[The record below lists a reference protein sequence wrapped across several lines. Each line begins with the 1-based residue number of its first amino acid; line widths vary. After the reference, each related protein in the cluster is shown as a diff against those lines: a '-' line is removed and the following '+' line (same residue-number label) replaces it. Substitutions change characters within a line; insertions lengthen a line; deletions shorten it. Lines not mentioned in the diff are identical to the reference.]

1 MSGITVNNKTRVI
14 IFWMIFTVLLF
25 VRIWDIG
32 IVPGDI
38 NQDEAMAG
46 YNTYTLLHDGKDSFG
61 YSFPMYL
68 TAWGSGMNALES
80 YLCIPFVLLFGLHT
94 WTIRLVPLIIS
105 MLSLVTIYKLIRE
118 NMEDDIFALFTMF
131 FTGVM
136 PWHIMLSRWALESN
150 LAPAFLLFGLYFFL
164 KGMKNEKYYIFS
176 AILYGLSLY
185 TYATIW
191 TVLPFILIAQVIYAI
206 LKKQLRLSRY
216 TVISGIILVIIA
228 LPAMLFLLVNYGV
241 MNEVTTPLFS
251 IPKLVAMRS
260 GEISLSHIPDNLKN
274 LWNIII
280 SGSDGL
286 PWNTADGFGF
296 MYKFSLPFT
305 AVGIIFMLAPHIN
318 NLRIRINHR
327 ISTGESLKKNAE
339 KNKQSTAVK
348 THISLSFFLM
358 VYLIASV
365 VLGAL
370 ISVNI
375 NRINIIFLPLIL
387 AAAYGWYALFTKIV
401 FLRERLVF
409 LPFAVYM
416 FSFICFEL
424 YYFTDYRSTVN
435 PYFYEGISDAMDH
448 IKNDLPEDSPVYVA
462 PSISYSNILFYDKTD
477 LDTYLNTV
485 SYANYPAEFLSLNSF
500 GRYVF
505 GIYPDQAPDE
515 GSIYLLDASYD
526 NSPLV
531 LSMTDAGFTAYKSGN
546 YTVYSMIIS
555 RQSET
560 RSPI

>member
-1 MSGITVNNKTRVI
+1 MSGITVSNKTRVI

-25 VRIWDIG
+25 VRVWDIG
-32 IVPGDI
+32 VVPGDI

-46 YNTYTLLHDGKDSFG
+46 YNAYTLLHDGKDSFG

-80 YLCIPFVLLFGLHT
+80 YLCIPFILLFGLHT
-94 WTIRLVPLIIS
+94 WAIRLVPLIIS

-118 NMEDDIFALFTMF
+118 NIEDDIFALFAMF

-176 AILYGLSLY
+176 AVLYGLSLY

-206 LKKQLRLSRY
+206 LKKKLRLSRY

-241 MNEVTTPLFS
+241 MDEITTPVFS
-251 IPKLVAMRS
+251 IPRLVAMRS

-280 SGSDGL
+280 SGGDGL
-286 PWNTADGFGF
+286 PWNTAEGFGF

-305 AVGIIFMLAPHIN
+305 AVGIIFMLFPHIN
-318 NLRIRINHR
+318 NLRKRINHR
-327 ISTGESLKKNAE
+327 IATGESLKKKE
-339 KNKQSTAVK
+339 DKNKQSTPVK
-348 THISLSFFLM
+348 AHVSLSFFLM
-358 VYLIASV
+358 VYLVASI

-409 LPFAVYM
+409 LPFVIYM

-435 PYFYEGISDAMDH
+435 PYFYEGISDAMDY
-448 IKNDLPEDSPVYVA
+448 IKNDLPEDAPVYVA
-462 PSISYSNILFYDKTD
+462 PSISYSNILFYDKTE
-477 LDTYLNTV
+477 LDSYLSTV

-500 GRYVF
+500 GRYIF

-515 GSIYLLDASYD
+515 RSIYLLDASYD
-526 NSPLV
+526 NSLLV
-531 LSMTDAGFTAYKSGN
+531 TSMTDAGFTAYKSGN
-546 YTVYSMIIS
+546 YTVYSK
-555 RQSET
+555 
-560 RSPI
+560 

>member
-14 IFWMIFTVLLF
+14 LFWVIFTVLLF
-25 VRIWDIG
+25 VRVWDIG

-46 YNTYTLLHDGKDSFG
+46 YNAYTLLHDGKDSFG

-118 NMEDDIFALFTMF
+118 NMEDDIFALFSMV

-206 LKKQLRLSRY
+206 LKKKLRLSRY

-241 MNEVTTPLFS
+241 MDEITTPVFS
-251 IPKLVAMRS
+251 IPRLVAMRS

-280 SGSDGL
+280 SGDGL
-286 PWNTADGFGF
+286 PWNTAEGFGF

-305 AVGIIFMLAPHIN
+305 AIGIIFMLFPHIN
-318 NLRIRINHR
+318 NLRKRINHR
-327 ISTGESLKKNAE
+327 IATGESLKRKE
-339 KNKQSTAVK
+339 DKNKQSTPVK
-348 THISLSFFLM
+348 AHVSLSFFLI
-358 VYLIASV
+358 VYLVASI

-409 LPFAVYM
+409 LPFVIYM

-424 YYFTDYRSTVN
+424 YYFSDYRSTVN
-435 PYFYEGISDAMDH
+435 QYFYEGISDAMDH
-448 IKNDLPEDSPVYVA
+448 IKNDLPEDAPVYVA

-477 LDTYLNTV
+477 LDSYLSTV

-500 GRYVF
+500 SRYIF

-515 GSIYLLDASYD
+515 KSIYLLDASYD

-546 YTVYSMIIS
+546 YTVYSK
-555 RQSET
+555 
-560 RSPI
+560 